1 MRLVKSRLSGEPN
14 AIVVRYL
21 WWVRT
26 VGLVVVVSLVMA
38 VSAPAPARASTADL
52 AQQLDGLISSFPG
65 GAGIWVGDP
74 TVTTALYTHDA
85 DEQVIAASLYKLG
98 VLAEAER
105 RVDAGELRYNDAIT
119 IQPEDITLDGSFEDA
134 GTQLTL
140 DEALEAMITISDNGS
155 ALALW
160 RILGGANIDATL
172 ERAGVKNFHVAF
184 DDTED
189 NWATP
194 RAIGTFFTLLAKR
207 QLISAAASDRMLA
220 RLERQQI
227 NDRLPAQLP
236 PGVVIAHKTGNLSG
250 VFHDAGII
258 YTKSGPRVAVV
269 MTWDAPYEEAANLIS
284 SIGSLVYSANL
295 QPAAN
300 ARYQVA
306 KTAIAVDVGT
316 DTRVTIPITNIGA
329 RAWTST
335 GAGAVGLTWDLSNGQ
350 GALLMRAPKP
360 LPLPALQPSQTQ
372 NVGVT
377 IPVPDQPGTYT
388 VTIGLADAAGTAL
401 APVGAATATF
411 NLRAHQPYLITAKIG
426 MPRTLHRGEASLVVV
441 NYGEF
446 AGKSD
451 RALSMGWRLVDPRT
465 NRTLQQGSSPVGT
478 FTTGVTGTFFAP
490 FVAPN
495 VLGTYKLTYELR
507 DGTVSVSEPATTTV
521 EIAGP
526 RTYPDEGFPA
536 PSADLGV
543 APSPT
548 PRFEFPTIT
557 IPKPSIEIP
566 FLHGRSPRPTASP

>member
-14 AIVVRYL
+14 ARVGRYL
-21 WWVRT
+21 SWVRT
-26 VGLVVVVSLVMA
+26 VGFVLVVSVVIA

-52 AQQLDGLISSFPG
+52 VQQLDGLISSFPG

-74 TVTTALYTHDA
+74 TVTTALFTHDA
-85 DEQVIAASLYKLG
+85 DERVIAASLYKLG

-105 RVDAGELRYNDAIT
+105 RVDAGELRYTDAIT

-140 DEALEAMITISDNGS
+140 DKALEAMITISDNGS

-172 ERAGVKNFHVAF
+172 EKAGIKNFHVAF

-207 QLISAAASDRMLA
+207 QLISAAASDRMLS

-227 NDRLPAQLP
+227 NDRLPAQVP
-236 PGVVIAHKTGNLSG
+236 PGVIVAHKTGNLSS
-250 VFHDAGII
+250 VTHDAGII
-258 YTKSGPRVAVV
+258 YTKTGPRVVVV
-269 MTWDAPYEEAANLIS
+269 MTWDAPEEDAANFIS

-306 KTAIAVDVGT
+306 KTAVAVDVGT

-329 RAWTST
+329 RGWTST

-350 GALLMRAPKP
+350 GALVMRAPKP
-360 LPLPALQPSQTQ
+360 LPLPALQPNQTQ
-372 NVGVT
+372 NIGVT
-377 IPVPDQPGTYT
+377 IPVPEQPGTYT
-388 VTIGLADAAGTAL
+388 VTIGLADASGTAL
-401 APVGAATATF
+401 APAGAATATF
-411 NLRAHQPYLITAKIG
+411 TLRAHQPYLITAQIG
-426 MPRTLHRGEASLVVV
+426 MPRTLHRAEPSLVVV
-441 NYGEF
+441 KYGEL
-446 AGKSD
+446 AGETD
-451 RALSMGWRLVDPRT
+451 RALSVGWRLVDTRT
-465 NRTLQQGSSPVGT
+465 NRMVKQGSSPVGT
-478 FTTGVTGTFFAP
+478 FKMGVTGTFFAP
-490 FVAPN
+490 FLAPN

-507 DGTVSVSEPATTTV
+507 DGAVSVSEPVTTTV

-526 RTYPDEGFPA
+526 RTYPDEGLPA
-536 PSADLGV
+536 PTSELDAV
-543 APSPT
+543 PTPT

-566 FLHGRSPRPTASP
+566 FVHGRSPRPTASP